1 MVVLRKGEWVWVDSG
16 QGVAIGAEVK
26 LTDTGKLQLFDDE
39 GKEHEINKKKE
50 EGFRPMHPTSVNG
63 VDDMIRLGDLNE
75 AGLLRNLLVRHKDG
89 IIYTYTGSILVAVN
103 PYQLLPLYT
112 TEQVHLYTDR
122 RLGELPPHVFAIAD
136 SCFFNMRRNKKDQ
149 CCVISGESG
158 AGKTESTK
166 LMLQFLAAVSGQ
178 HSWIEQQIL
187 EANPILE
194 AFGNAKTIR
203 NDNSSRFG
211 KYIDIN
217 FTKGGAIEGAKI
229 EQYLLE
235 KSRVC
240 RQAPEERNYHIFY
253 CMLMGMPAE
262 QKKILSLGN
271 ASEYNYLTMG
281 NCTSCDGRD
290 DIKEYAHFCSAMK
303 ILMFSENDSWE
314 INKLLAAILH
324 LGNVHFEATILNNL
338 ESCDIMTSHHF
349 NMAVKLLEV
358 DPKALEKSL
367 TQRSFMTSRESVTK
381 PLTSAQAMD
390 GKDAFVKAIYGRL
403 FVWVVGKINKAVFK
417 PPPEDTKYVRQSIG
431 LLDIF
436 GFENFNKNSFEQL
449 CINFANE
456 QLQQFFVKHVF
467 KLEQDEYA
475 RENIV
480 WKHIDYN
487 DNQRTLDVLANKSLN
502 ILALI
507 DEESN
512 FPKGTDTTMI
522 NKMNQVHGK
531 GDVYVP
537 PKNNHDTQ
545 FGIQHF
551 AGVVHYDSKG
561 FLEKNRDALSTDLIQ
576 LVEKSSNKMLKQAF
590 QNELSSNGEIASAN
604 PKMTITPKNSLR
616 LTVDAKKRAPTL
628 SGQFRQSLDAL
639 MKTLTACQ
647 PYFIRC
653 IKPNDFKKPM
663 LFDRDL
669 CMRQLRYSG
678 MMETIRIRKAGYP
691 IRYTFDEFLERYR
704 VLLKS
709 SLCDPKVE
717 SPQKCAEWICK
728 TVLAGQDG
736 DWKTGKTK
744 IFLKD
749 FHDTMLELERMK
761 ELNEKAL
768 LIQRVLRGYKYR
780 RQFLRQRSSALVI
793 QKNWRGYKGR
803 KLYRVVQLG
812 FARLQAKVRARQLQH
827 HYQQKRVAA
836 VRLQAQTRG
845 YLARKEWQRKRRA
858 VILLQTNTRGMLA
871 RKQVKKMKRDT
882 FLSAKE
888 RREEELAAL
897 ERQRRLHQVLQ
908 QKKEKE
914 ASTQSESITA
924 QEMVDDIFGFLPNM
938 VGGQEGQAPAGFKD
952 LEKQGERTRPEE
964 VDLDDL
970 PMVEDIPEE
979 DYDDLDEYSFS
990 KFASMYFQ
998 GAATPTH
1005 VRQRLRQPLL
1015 YHEDEGDVVASM
1027 TVWWIILR
1035 FMGDL
1040 PEPKLVQGQ
1049 GARGLRGSNMV
1060 NNSLDPDLALRQDRR
1075 LSHMVGLDQRV
1086 LRNQKNRKVSTVP
1099 EEPAPKGRK
1108 GSTFTDLLSRNRK
1121 ASAKPEE
1128 VILNRKGSSAVDAT
1142 PRARK
1147 GSTFTNMLSGGRKTS
1162 SIPEEV
1168 PASPS
1173 RGMRKPSIIQEES
1186 EEGEEVSKPPTVQT
1200 ISEEDEI
1207 LVGEGPTLDRPM
1219 TALEKLHSIVGYA
1232 IVRRDL
1238 RDEIYCQIC
1247 KQLQENGNRSS
1258 FYRGWILLSIC
1269 LGIFPPTERFIKF
1282 LQSFIRFG
1290 PMGYAPYCA
1299 KRLRRTVANGVRG
1312 EPPSWLE
1319 LEATKSKKPIAVS
1332 VTLMD
1337 SRTISLPVDSSSTSK
1352 EICQLLSEKVSLKD
1366 TFGFSLYVAIY
1377 EKVWSLGSG
1386 REHVMD
1392 AISQCEQEVKRKGG
1406 QEQHAP
1412 WRLYYRKE
1420 IFTPWHDCKE
1430 DSVST
1435 DLIYRQIIRG
1445 LRFGEYK
1452 CDKDD
1457 DIVQLSAK
1465 HFYVQHG
1472 SDCSLDNA
1480 KTVVQDCINASLLE
1494 AKTQDKWL
1502 QMVSTAHAQG
1512 PYINSRQKAAGVK
1525 AEVVDYARQKW
1536 PLFFSRFFEA
1546 AKLSGPALPKNKFIV
1561 AINWTGIT
1569 FLDEKERRLLQ
1580 LSYPE
1585 VTGVNTMR
1593 EGKTFGQS
1601 VSLLTLKGDFSLNAA
1616 MAGNIAEL
1624 VHMFLGGLRER
1635 SQYAVALQEVNQDDP
1650 TFLSFKKGELIVLI
1664 KDDELTVGR
1673 GWIKG
1678 KNERTGKT
1686 GAVPIDAILVLPTL
1700 TKPTNEVMSLLNL
1713 SPDQRKSIMA
1723 ANQKETGTVE
1733 RVAPVSLKEFSYE
1746 YFRQPIK
1753 DVNRQV
1759 ISKNVAPERLWVKSR
1774 EPIKQPLLKKLA
1786 GNSELSHRACLAFTA
1801 ILKYMGDY
1809 PTKQIQSPLELTD
1822 QIFGPATKDEALRD
1836 EIYCQIMKQ
1845 MTSNNNRFS
1854 LEQGWQLLWLCCGLF
1869 PPSQSLLKHTQRF
1882 LESRRREPLA
1892 PDCLQRLQGSL
1903 RIEPRKLPPHQV
1915 EIDAIQQNST
1925 QIFHKVHFPN
1935 DMEEIFEVNTSTRIR
1950 DLCQTISTKLQL
1962 VSSDGFSI
1970 FVKTPDKVLSLN
1982 DSDYFFDSLRQITDW
1997 SKKAKSVKE
2006 GGGPMNMSYL
2016 VFFMR
2021 KLWFNVSPGRDLEAD
2036 LIFHYP
2042 QELPK
2047 YLRGYHRCT
2056 KEDMVNIGALLFRV
2070 KFNNDKTQ
2078 FVLIPKML
2086 KDLVP
2091 NDMLKAMSTTDW
2103 QKNIVAAYNKQASMT
2118 SEEASLAF
2126 LKVVCRW
2133 PTFGCA
2139 FFEVKQTSDPNFP
2152 DIVRIAI
2159 SKQGVSIIHPKTK
2172 DVLATHPF
2180 NRIANWC
2187 SGSTYFHITVGNLVK
2202 GNKILCETSLGY
2214 KMDDLLTSYVN
2225 MYLNE
2230 TKAVRTR
2237 NQRYNE

>member
-39 GKEHEINKKKE
+39 GKVLYLKE

-616 LTVDAKKRAPTL
+616 RAPTL

-709 SLCDPKVE
+709 SLCDPKVVRRNV
-717 SPQKCAEWICK
+717 AVYI
-728 TVLAGQDG
+728 VVVV
-736 DWKTGKTK
+736 
-744 IFLKD
+744 IVVD

-803 KLYRVVQLG
+803 KLYRLG

-871 RKQVKKMKRDT
+871 RKQVKKMKRD
-882 FLSAKE
+882 

-938 VGGQEGQAPAGFKD
+938 VGGQEGQ
-952 LEKQGERTRPEE
+952 RTRPEE

-1040 PEPKLVQGQ
+1040 PEPK
-1049 GARGLRGSNMV
+1049 GSNMV

-1075 LSHMVGLDQRV
+1075 LSHMVGLDQ
-1086 LRNQKNRKVSTVP
+1086 VSTTGVSQQG
-1099 EEPAPKGRK
+1099 KK
-1108 GSTFTDLLSRNRK
+1108 HSR
-1121 ASAKPEE
+1121 
-1128 VILNRKGSSAVDAT
+1128 IMD
-1142 PRARK
+1142 
-1147 GSTFTNMLSGGRKTS
+1147 
-1162 SIPEEV
+1162 
-1168 PASPS
+1168 
-1173 RGMRKPSIIQEES
+1173 
-1186 EEGEEVSKPPTVQT
+1186 
-1200 ISEEDEI
+1200 DEI

-1238 RDEIYCQIC
+1238 RYEIYCQIC

-1593 EGKTFGQS
+1593 YSSS

-1700 TKPTNEVMSLLNL
+1700 TKPTNESLLNL

-1786 GNSELSHRACLAFTA
+1786 GNSELILDLCLP

-1970 FVKTPDKVLSLN
+1970 FVKTPDKVL
-1982 DSDYFFDSLRQITDW
+1982 
-1997 SKKAKSVKE
+1997 
-2006 GGGPMNMSYL
+2006 
-2016 VFFMR
+2016 FFMR

-2202 GNKILCETSLGY
+2202 GNKILCETSLVKTFITVLFVY
-2214 KMDDLLTSYVN
+2214 HQSKKISKQTP
-2225 MYLNE
+2225 
-2230 TKAVRTR
+2230 
-2237 NQRYNE
+2237 

>member
-1 MVVLRKGEWVWVDSG
+1 MVVLRKGDWVWVDSG
-16 QGVAIGAEVK
+16 TGVPMGAEVK
-26 LTDTGKLQLFDDE
+26 LNDTGQLQLIDDE
-39 GKEHEINKKKE
+39 GKEHKINKKTE
-50 EGFRPMHPTSVNG
+50 DGLRPMHPTSVNG

-75 AGLLRNLLVRHKDG
+75 AGLLRNLLVRHKEG

-211 KYIDIN
+211 KYIDIY
-217 FTKGGAIEGAKI
+217 FTNGGAIEGAKI
-229 EQYLLE
+229 QEYLLE

-240 RQAPEERNYHIFY
+240 RQATEERNYHIFY

-262 QKKILSLGN
+262 QKKILSLGT
-271 ASEYNYLTMG
+271 ASEYNYLIMG
-281 NCTSCDGRD
+281 KCTSCEGRD
-290 DIKEYAHFCSAMK
+290 DIKEYAHFRSAMK
-303 ILMFSENDSWE
+303 ILMFSENDCWE

-324 LGNVHFEATILNNL
+324 LGNIEFEATILNNM
-338 ESCDIMTSHHF
+338 EGCDIMTSTHF
-349 NMAVKLLEV
+349 NVASKLLEV
-358 DPKALEKSL
+358 DPKALEQSL
-367 TQRSFMTSRESVTK
+367 TKRSFVASRESVTK
-381 PLTSAQAMD
+381 PLTASQAMD
-390 GKDAFVKAIYGRL
+390 GRDAFVKAIYGRL
-403 FVWVVGKINKAVFK
+403 FVWVMEKINKAIFK
-417 PPPEDTKYVRQSIG
+417 PPPEDSNYIRQSIG

-436 GFENFNKNSFEQL
+436 GFENFKQNSFEQL

-467 KLEQDEYA
+467 KLEQEEYA
-475 RENIV
+475 RENII
-480 WKHIDYN
+480 WKNIEFN
-487 DNQRTLDVLANKSLN
+487 DNQRTLDVLANRPLN

-507 DEESN
+507 DEESH

-531 GDVYVP
+531 GEVYIP

-561 FLEKNRDALSTDLIQ
+561 FLEKNRDALSSDIIQ
-576 LVEKSSNKMLKQAF
+576 LVEVSSNKLLKQQA
-590 QNELSSNGEIASAN
+590 AD
-604 PKMTITPKNSLR
+604 T
-616 LTVDAKKRAPTL
+616 KKRVPTL

-639 MKTLTACQ
+639 MKTLTVCQ

-678 MMETIRIRKAGYP
+678 MMETIRIRKSGYP

-704 VLLKS
+704 VLLRTTV
-709 SLCDPKVE
+709 CDPK
-717 SPQKCAEWICK
+717 KCAECICE
-728 TVLAGQDG
+728 TILAGEED
-736 DWKTGKTK
+736 DWKSGKTK

-761 ELNEKAL
+761 ELNNKAL
-768 LIQRVLRGYKYR
+768 LIQRVLRGYKHR
-780 RQFLRQRSSALVI
+780 KQFLRKRSSALVI
-793 QKNWRGYKGR
+793 QKHWRGYKGR
-803 KLYRVVQLG
+803 QLYRLG
-812 FARLQAKVRARQLQH
+812 FARLQAKVRARQLH
-827 HYQQKRVAA
+827 HQYQQKRVA
-836 VRLQAQTRG
+836 VVVLQAQTRG
-845 YLARKEWQRKRRA
+845 YLARKEWRRRRA
-858 VILLQTNTRGMLA
+858 AVVLLQANTRGMLA
-871 RKQVKKMKRDT
+871 RKQVKKMKRDVRSHPT
-882 FLSAKE
+882 FFDCLLTVVLLFFSSQAFLSAKE
-888 RREEELAAL
+888 RRDEELAAL
-897 ERQRRLHQVLQ
+897 ARQRKLEEVLR

-914 ASTQSESITA
+914 ANAQSESITD
-924 QEMVDDIFGFLPNM
+924 QEMVDEMFRFLPSM
-938 VGGQEGQAPAGFKD
+938 VGGQEGQAPAGFKASEV
-952 LEKQGERTRPEE
+952 LGERVRLEE

-970 PMVEDIPEE
+970 LIVEDIPEE

-990 KFASMYFQ
+990 KFASMDFQ
-998 GAATPTH
+998 GAATATH
-1005 VRQRLRQPLL
+1005 IRQRLRQPLL
-1015 YHEDEGDVVASM
+1015 YHEDEGDVLASM

-1040 PEPKLVQGQ
+1040 PEPKLQSMQ
-1049 GARGLRGSNMV
+1049 PAQGLRGGGVGNL
-1060 NNSLDPDLALRQDRR
+1060 SLDRGLAERQDRR
-1075 LSHMVGLDQRV
+1075 LSHMVGLDQ
-1086 LRNQKNRKVSTVP
+1086 VS
-1099 EEPAPKGRK
+1099 
-1108 GSTFTDLLSRNRK
+1108 
-1121 ASAKPEE
+1121 
-1128 VILNRKGSSAVDAT
+1128 
-1142 PRARK
+1142 
-1147 GSTFTNMLSGGRKTS
+1147 
-1162 SIPEEV
+1162 
-1168 PASPS
+1168 
-1173 RGMRKPSIIQEES
+1173 
-1186 EEGEEVSKPPTVQT
+1186 
-1200 ISEEDEI
+1200 
-1207 LVGEGPTLDRPM
+1207 GPTLDRPM
-1219 TALEKLHSIVGYA
+1219 TALEKLHIIVGYG

-1238 RDEIYCQIC
+1238 RNPGLITNIFTSLFTPPPLPSSPQRDEIYCQIC

-1258 FYRGWILLSIC
+1258 FFRGWILLSIC
-1269 LGIFPPTERFIKF
+1269 LGIFPPSERFIKY

-1299 KRLRRTVANGVRG
+1299 KRLARTVTNGVRG

-1319 LEATKSKKPIAVS
+1319 LQATKSKKPMAVS

-1337 SRTISLPVDSSSTSK
+1337 GRTISLPVDSASTSK
-1352 EICQLLSEKVSLKD
+1352 EICQFLSEKVHLKD
-1366 TFGFSLYVAIY
+1366 TFGFSLYIAIY

-1420 IFTPWHDCKE
+1420 IFTPWHRCEE
-1430 DSVST
+1430 DPVST
-1435 DLIYRQIIRG
+1435 DLIYRQVIRG
-1445 LRFGEYK
+1445 LRFGEYQ
-1452 CDKDD
+1452 CDKVGMFLPGTDPGS
-1457 DIVQLSAK
+1457 VAK
-1465 HFYVQHG
+1465 
-1472 SDCSLDNA
+1472 SP
-1480 KTVVQDCINASLLE
+1480 SLLE
-1494 AKTQDKWL
+1494 AKSQDQWM
-1502 QMVSTAHAQG
+1502 QMVSTAHAQV
-1512 PYINSRQKAAGVK
+1512 RVDAGYVK
-1525 AEVVDYARQKW
+1525 AEVVDYARKKW
-1536 PLFFSRFFEA
+1536 PMFFSRFFEVT
-1546 AKLSGPALPKNKFIV
+1546 KFSGPALPKNKFIV

-1585 VTGVNTMR
+1585 VTAVNTMR
-1593 EGKTFGQS
+1593 EGKAFDKS
-1601 VSLLTLKGDFSLNAA
+1601 VTLLTLKGDFTLNSV
-1616 MAGNIAEL
+1616 MAGSISEL
-1624 VHMFLGGLRER
+1624 ILLFLAGLRDR
-1635 SQYAVALQEVNQDDP
+1635 SQYAVALQEVSQDDH
-1650 TFLSFKKGELIVLI
+1650 TFLNFKKGELIVLV
-1664 KDDELTVGR
+1664 KDDEMTVGR
-1673 GWIKG
+1673 GWITG

-1686 GAVPIDAILVLPTL
+1686 GAVPTDAILVLPTL
-1700 TKPTNEVMSLLNL
+1700 VKPTNEVMSLLNL

-1723 ANQKETGTVE
+1723 ANQKEMGTVE
-1733 RVAPVSLKEFSYE
+1733 RVAPATLKEFSYE
-1746 YFRQPIK
+1746 YFRPPIK

-1759 ISKNVAPERLWVKSR
+1759 ISKNVAPERLWANSR
-1774 EPIKQPLLKKLA
+1774 EPIRQPLLKRLM
-1786 GNSELSHRACLAFTA
+1786 GNPELNVSLLDLCVP

-1809 PTKQIQSPLELTD
+1809 PTKQMQSPLELTD

-1869 PPSQSLLKHTQRF
+1869 PPSQSLLKHTKRF
-1882 LESRRREPLA
+1882 LETRRREPLA
-1892 PDCLQRLQGSL
+1892 SDCLQRLQGSL
-1903 RIEPRKLPPHQV
+1903 RMEPRKLPPHQV
-1915 EIDAIQQNST
+1915 EIDAIQQNSP

-1935 DMEEIFEVNTSTRIR
+1935 DMDEVFEVTTSTRIR

-1970 FVKTPDKVLSLN
+1970 FVFIKTSCWWDLN
-1982 DSDYFFDSLRQITDW
+1982 ESDYFFDSLRQITDW
-1997 SKKAKSVKE
+1997 SKKVKSVKE
-2006 GGGPMNMSYL
+2006 GGGPMNMSYM

-2021 KLWFNVSPGRDLEAD
+2021 KLWVSVIPGRDLEAD
-2036 LIFHYP
+2036 LMFHYP

-2070 KFNNDKTQ
+2070 KSKNDTSQ
-2078 FVLIPKML
+2078 FVMIPKML

-2091 NDMLKAMSTTDW
+2091 NDMLKAMSASEW
-2103 QKNIVAAYNKQASMT
+2103 QKNIVAAYNKQTGMT
-2118 SEEASLAF
+2118 AEEAMVAF
-2126 LKVVCRW
+2126 LKVICRW
-2133 PTFGCA
+2133 ATFGCA
-2139 FFEVKQTSDPNFP
+2139 FFEVKQTSEPTFP

-2159 SKQGVSIIHPKTK
+2159 SKHGVTIINPKTK
-2172 DVLATHPF
+2172 DVLVTHPY

-2225 MYLNE
+2225 MYMNE
-2230 TKAVRTR
+2230 TKAARTR
-2237 NQRYNE
+2237 NQRYS